1 MKILAIFGTRPEA
14 VKMCPLIIELKKRDG
29 IECKIC
35 LTGQHREMLKQ
46 VMDCFSL
53 ESDYNLDIMR
63 KNQSLTAITSEVL
76 LNLEPVLKIE
86 RPDIVL
92 VHGDT
97 TSSFAAALASCY
109 QMIPVGHVEAG
120 LRTGN
125 LFAPFP
131 EEMNRCLTGRLSAVH
146 FAPTKE
152 NAHNLE
158 KEGVTSPVFI
168 TGNTVIDAFKTTVRR
183 DYVFSNT
190 ALQPLVAAAGRIVLV
205 TAHRRENLGAPLRQI
220 CLALKRIVEDVEDVS
235 LVYPLH
241 LNPKVRETVIP
252 ILSGVERIFLTEP
265 LDVLD
270 MHNLMARV
278 YMVVTDSGGLQEEA
292 PALGKPVLVLRKETD
307 VRKPSKPVPLCW
319 LVWKKKESIGR
330 LRNCWFA
337 KLLMRRWQERSILM
351 VTVMPVRGLQIFCR
365 E

>member
-1 MKILAIFGTRPEA
+1 M
-14 VKMCPLIIELKKRDG
+14 
-29 IECKIC
+29 
-35 LTGQHREMLKQ
+35 
-46 VMDCFSL
+46 
-53 ESDYNLDIMR
+53 
-63 KNQSLTAITSEVL
+63 
-76 LNLEPVLKIE
+76 
-86 RPDIVL
+86 
-92 VHGDT
+92 
-97 TSSFAAALASCY
+97 
-109 QMIPVGHVEAG
+109 
-120 LRTGN
+120 
-125 LFAPFP
+125 
-131 EEMNRCLTGRLSAVH
+131 
-146 FAPTKE
+146 
-152 NAHNLE
+152 
-158 KEGVTSPVFI
+158 
-168 TGNTVIDAFKTTVRR
+168 
-183 DYVFSNT
+183 
-190 ALQPLVAAAGRIVLV
+190 
-205 TAHRRENLGAPLRQI
+205 RQI